1 MLVLYLS
8 LSLSSDLPIRQRC
21 SRAAAAAAVV
31 VQRALVGATSDIIPL
46 DCLVCLRLGL
56 PAKILHFSFGH

>member
-21 SRAAAAAAVV
+21 SRAAAAAVV